1 MKNENNHITPPRL
14 AEKLLLLFL
23 KEDLAEEVLGDLD
36 EKFYSQAQKKSNRK
50 AKRNYWYQVL
60 NYMRPFAFKYFRS
73 KLFNN
78 NAMLKHNFKVS
89 YRQMLRNKVYSFIN
103 VSGLAMGLVVAM
115 LIGLWVQD
123 ELEFNKY
130 HSTYE
135 STYQLLR
142 HESNGDERHTNSSLV
157 TAMGTYISTNYPDM
171 VERTV
176 ISRARLQ
183 NRVISNGD
191 DKFRQVGHFMQE
203 GAPAML
209 GLEMLR
215 GTQDGL
221 ANIKSILLS
230 ESFAKRLFGDEDP
243 MNKLVTMDAETDLLV
258 TGIYKDIPSNS
269 KFAEGKYFSRIE
281 LVIGTENMNIWGN
294 YNVDIYLQLKPNV
307 NSATLATLINEAFQ
321 PNLNDYAKETEM
333 EFFLHPMKEWHL
345 NSEWGNGQPVTSQAM
360 NFLWLYG
367 TIGLFVLIL
376 ACINFM
382 NLSTARSEKR
392 AKEVGIRKT
401 LGSLRKQLIAQF
413 YIESFLYSVLAF
425 GLSIILLF
433 ALLPWFNSVSGKA
446 IPAPWQSPQFWL
458 LTSGFVLMTSLLS
471 GSYPAFYLSSFK
483 PIKALKG
490 GLNGGKR
497 ASIPRKVLV
506 VFQFTISIALI
517 IGTITVNNQIQT
529 AKERP
534 VGYSPK
540 GMLSIRPASPNVM
553 SKRKIIKDEILKTG
567 MAVAVGNSN
576 YPVTSTLGWN
586 PGFTWDGMDP
596 SFTKS
601 FNTIS
606 ISHGYGDAV
615 GFKFVAGRDF
625 SEELETD
632 DRAII
637 INRSA
642 MEAMKLEN
650 PVGTVVT
657 YNPNWREP
665 RNYTIIGVVEDM
677 VKGSPFDETSLSV
690 MFLDEGFMQW
700 LYIRLNPDVSASKS
714 IPAIEKVYSEIFPE
728 APFDYT
734 FADDD
739 FNAKFEAEQ
748 RISSLAQ
755 FFSILAVFISCLGLF
770 GLASYMAEQRAKEI
784 GIRKVLGASVITL
797 WKLLSKD
804 FAMLVLLACVISI
817 PISYSVLD
825 GWLAG
830 YAVKTELYWWIFA
843 AGALGGLLITVIT
856 VSFQAIK
863 TAVANPVKSLRTE

>member
-1 MKNENNHITPPRL
+1 MPENNHITPPRL

-36 EKFYSQAQKKSNRK
+36 EKFYTQENKYSYRK

-78 NAMLKHNFKVS
+78 NTMIKHNFKIS
-89 YRQMLRNKVYSFIN
+89 FRQMLRNKVYSFIN
-103 VSGLAMGLVVAM
+103 ISGLAMGLVVAM

-123 ELEFNKY
+123 ELAFNKY

-142 HESNGDERHTNSSLV
+142 HENNGDERHTNSSLV

-183 NRVISNGD
+183 NRVISNGE

-209 GLEMLR
+209 GLEMIR

-221 ANIKSILLS
+221 SDVRSILLS

-243 MNKLVTMDAETDLLV
+243 MNKMVKMDAGTDLLV
-258 TGIYKDIPSNS
+258 TGVYKDIPNNS
-269 KFAEGKYFSRIE
+269 KFSEGKYLARVE
-281 LVIGTENMNIWGN
+281 LVVGPDDMNSWGN

-307 NSATLATLINEAFQ
+307 NSATLGKLINEAFQ
-321 PNLNDYAKETEM
+321 PNLNDYARETEM
-333 EFFLHPMKEWHL
+333 EFFLHPMKDWHL
-345 NSEWGNGQPVTSQAM
+345 NSEWKNGLPVTSQAM
-360 NFLWLYG
+360 NFVWLYG

-425 GLSIILLF
+425 GLSLILLF

-446 IPAPWQSPQFWL
+446 ISAPFQSTQFWL

-490 GLNGGKR
+490 ALTGGKR

-529 AKERP
+529 ARERP

-586 PGFTWDGMDP
+586 PGFTWEGMDP

-606 ISHGYGDAV
+606 ISQGYGDAV
-615 GFKFVAGRDF
+615 GFKFIGGRDF
-625 SEELETD
+625 SEKFESD
-632 DRAII
+632 NKAII

-650 PVGTVVT
+650 PIGTVVT

-690 MFLDEGFMQW
+690 MFLDEGYMQW
-700 LYIRLNPDVSASKS
+700 LYIRLNPEVSASVS

-770 GLASYMAEQRAKEI
+770 GLTSYMAEQRAKEI
-784 GIRKVLGASVITL
+784 GIRKVLGASVISL

-804 FAMLVLLACVISI
+804 FAMLVLLACIISI

-843 AGALGGLLITVIT
+843 LGGLGGLLITVIT
-856 VSFQAIK
+856 VSFQALK
-863 TAVANPVKSLRTE
+863 SAFANPITRLRSE